1 MIANKNIASGKDLM
15 ERTSFWSKMKNLR
28 EMNLLVIVLLAGII
42 LAFTSEFFFTWNNI
56 KVVLSS
62 FATDGIVVI
71 GMTIML
77 IIGGIDLSVG
87 SVMCLSMTICALLFL
102 AGVNPWLAALIAI
115 AACVLIGLIIGV
127 IVTRLGLTYFI
138 VTLAFMGIARG
149 LVLILSGGTPVSI
162 VAELDAQML
171 FKSLGQGQLF
181 GIIPMQVVIFLVIML
196 ISDYVVRSSSSMRLV
211 FYTGSNEKAAEY
223 SGINTNKVKLIVGM
237 VTSGLCGI
245 AGIIYLTK
253 FSGVPMSAGSGLEMT
268 AISSAVI
275 GGASL
280 TGGRGTVA
288 GSILG
293 LALMALVTNAMTLFT
308 VPPFWQDFIKYT
320 ILLIAVVLDQI
331 QQKAKLMKT

>member
-1 MIANKNIASGKDLM
+1 MIVNNINVEKDLSD
-15 ERTSFWSKMKNLR
+15 RTSLWYKMKSLR
-28 EMNLLVIVLLAGII
+28 ELNLLLIVLAVGII
-42 LAFTSEFFFTWNNI
+42 LAFTSQFFFTWNNI

-71 GMTIML
+71 GMTLML

-87 SVMCLSMTICALLFL
+87 SVLCLSMTICSLLFL
-102 AGVNPWLAALIAI
+102 GGMNPWLAALVAV
-115 AACVLIGLIIGV
+115 AACVIIGLIMGL
-127 IVTRLGLTYFI
+127 IVTRLGLSYFI

-162 VAELDAQML
+162 VAELDAQTL
-171 FKSLGQGQLF
+171 FKSLGQGQFL
-181 GIIPMQVVIFLVIML
+181 GIIPMQVVIFLVIAL
-196 ISDYVVRSSSSMRLV
+196 VSDYIVRSSSAMRLV

-223 SGINTNKVKLIVGM
+223 SGINTNKVKILVGM
-237 VTSGLCGI
+237 VCSGLCGV

-293 LALMALVTNAMTLFT
+293 LALMAFVTNAMTLFT
-308 VPPFWQDFIKYT
+308 VPPFWQDFIKYS
-320 ILLIAVVLDQI
+320 ILLIAVVLDQL
-331 QQKAKLMKT
+331 QQKAKLRRT

>member
-1 MIANKNIASGKDLM
+1 
-15 ERTSFWSKMKNLR
+15 
-28 EMNLLVIVLLAGII
+28 
-42 LAFTSEFFFTWNNI
+42 
-56 KVVLSS
+56 
-62 FATDGIVVI
+62 
-71 GMTIML
+71 ML

-87 SVMCLSMTICALLFL
+87 SVLCLSMTICSLLFL
-102 AGVNPWLAALIAI
+102 GGMNPWLAALVAV
-115 AACVLIGLIIGV
+115 AACVLIGLIMGM
-127 IVTRLGLTYFI
+127 IVTRLGLSYFI

-162 VAELDAQML
+162 VAELDAQTL
-171 FKSLGQGQLF
+171 FKSLGQGQFL
-181 GIIPMQVVIFLVIML
+181 GIIPMQVVIFLVIAL
-196 ISDYVVRSSSSMRLV
+196 VSDYIVRSSSAMRLV

-223 SGINTNKVKLIVGM
+223 SGINTNKVKILVGM
-237 VTSGLCGI
+237 VCSGLCGV

-293 LALMALVTNAMTLFT
+293 LALMAFVTNAMTLFT
-308 VPPFWQDFIKYT
+308 VPPFWQDFIKYS
-320 ILLIAVVLDQI
+320 ILLIAVVLDQL
-331 QQKAKLMKT
+331 QQKAKLRRT